1 MEVGLALAISRR
13 SRTVACAR
21 EFDAFKATKYESFPE
36 PWNGQIA
43 LISNRVTALAV
54 DEFTTLSKCS
64 WKSYAWPLT
73 HTQFFEQS

>member
-36 PWNGQIA
+36 P
-43 LISNRVTALAV
+43 
-54 DEFTTLSKCS
+54 
-64 WKSYAWPLT
+64 
-73 HTQFFEQS
+73 